1 MKTKANSIAALI
13 VESLTD
19 DLRRPPWR
27 GSPNPLAGHCY
38 VASEAAWH
46 LLGAASSGWRPTFVK
61 HQGVSHWY
69 LKNKDN
75 GEILDITVGQF
86 GELPDY
92 SAGIGKGF
100 LTKAPSKRANILIN
114 NILRDYTEI

>member
-1 MKTKANSIAALI
+1 MKREPITPNKIAAL
-13 VESLTD
+13 VAESLTD

-46 LLGAASSGWRPTFVK
+46 LLGAASSRWRPTFVK
-61 HQGVSHWY
+61 HRGISHWY

-75 GEILDITVGQF
+75 GEILDITAGQF
-86 GELPDY
+86 DKAPEY

-100 LTKAPSKRANILIN
+100 LTKTPSKRAAVLIKK
-114 NILRDYTEI
+114 IRG